1 MILLLEYVAILYSIS
16 KPAKIAS
23 KVSPIEAYKTKGI
36 LQNSEL
42 LLSTDWDSKEAEIT
56 QLAGMIAVWNIIITL
71 LAGGFLGVMLI
82 RSLNSIGMNY
92 LNWIYPIWFALLYA
106 VVVIVMP
113 AIITKASIYLLQK
126 RIIIERLRE
135 IE

>member
-126 RIIIERLRE
+126 RSIVERLRE